1 MPYQGVRY
9 HLKYGNRTSRCSE
22 VYTLVTN
29 VCRQWSDTGGERP
42 QNYKELYNLRH
53 SVLRSSAAECGF
65 GLFKGKWRRFK
76 TQTVCKTSVMSSMIT
91 ASCYLHNFCIDS
103 NYAWAGHEDI
113 FSPSALT
120 QLRSEFVEA
129 LQQAS
134 GAMVGSDTV
143 STAMPA
149 ASDSDEDVT
158 EDDGVMG
165 DASSVPVRD
174 EIAHLGWRK
183 YQEALKARLFC
194 KP

>member
-1 MPYQGVRY
+1 
-9 HLKYGNRTSRCSE
+9 
-22 VYTLVTN
+22 
-29 VCRQWSDTGGERP
+29 
-42 QNYKELYNLRH
+42 
-53 SVLRSSAAECGF
+53 
-65 GLFKGKWRRFK
+65 
-76 TQTVCKTSVMSSMIT
+76 MSSMIIG
-91 ASCYLHNFCIDS
+91 ACYLHNFCIDS
-103 NYAWAGHEDI
+103 SYVWAGQEDI

-183 YQEALKARLFC
+183 YQEALKARDSSASREEERYIQYQPVHEAAHSLAAGA
-194 KP
+194 PLAQTNL